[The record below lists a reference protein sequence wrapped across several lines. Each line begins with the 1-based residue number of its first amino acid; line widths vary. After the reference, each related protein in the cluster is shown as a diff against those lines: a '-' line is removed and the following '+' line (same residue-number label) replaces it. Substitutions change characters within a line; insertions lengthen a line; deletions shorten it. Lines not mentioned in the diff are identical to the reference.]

1 MSKKRSKVHW
11 SGYGPT
17 VNPHGRVGATTP
29 RDGLL
34 KCSRFCVDNKVCCDE
49 QQCRLWID
57 FKSEYN
63 CSLISIYENGRLTL
77 REVADRL
84 GISFARV
91 KQIETAALK
100 KLKKRCTQ
108 NGLNF

>member
-1 MSKKRSKVHW
+1 MSKKKSRVRWHD
-11 SGYGPT
+11 YGPT
-17 VNPHGRVGATTP
+17 VNPHSRVESVAP
-29 RDGLL
+29 SDGLL
-34 KCSRFCVDNKVCCDE
+34 KCSRFCISHNMSCQVKE
-49 QQCRLWID
+49 CRLWID
-57 FKSEYN
+57 YKKEHN
-63 CSLISIYENGRLTL
+63 CSLISIYENGRMTL

-100 KLKKRCTQ
+100 KLKKRCLQ